1 MFTSQH
7 FSRLPKKVKWTRIGA
22 FSSSERV
29 SVCMRLALVRR
40 ASAAMSAMA
49 SAHAAPIRLFVC
61 ASRLDHGPGASTRPS
76 SSLRP
81 FARSMRAPS
90 TAAAVSAL
98 PRAAA
103 SSSSTPPLAVGDEV
117 EVECTALAFGGR
129 GVCRLESGF
138 VLLCDRATPGETVVA
153 RVTGVKKGG
162 RFAEAAK
169 VRTVAPSP
177 HAVESPCP
185 HFAKCGGCTWQDVAY
200 PAQLDMKR
208 VQVLDVLRRTAKVSP
223 RDVVSS
229 SSARALRIADSA
241 GFADAL
247 VPPTLPAPSTAQYRN
262 KMEFAFAPPL
272 ELEEI
277 GERVPAARLGLRPP
291 GDHAAVVEVTSA
303 DGAGPGCLLQHP
315 LANAVLASAQ
325 AHLRTHEGAA
335 AALPAFDRRTGAGV
349 LRSLTV
355 RVSSPTVEADGRY
368 PEKNETDEGLAL
380 AAVNVAACVSSDPEG
395 TMSAL
400 RALAESIATA
410 VPGVRSVTHTA
421 VAAEPELR
429 RAPEGRGQ
437 GWVRG
442 GRGGRGGKRRG
453 PEAFSRLRRRTF
465 GSADVAAETVPDGVT
480 VLHGASTLRMR
491 LRGLTFDLSPRSF
504 FQTNSAQA
512 ERLVDAVEAACGFE
526 ARENEKVVLDLFC
539 GAGALGLSVAHR
551 ARRVVGWEVVPE
563 AVHDAIANAA
573 ANGIANATFRVGD
586 LTKLERLAAAEG
598 RGGGSTRKKE
608 KNVLFDGGAAP
619 DVIICDPARA
629 GMSGELVRA
638 LRKIGAER
646 IVYVSCNPATQARDL
661 ARFFADE
668 NENASGLTGHRYR
681 LRSIEPVD
689 MFPNTPHVETVA
701 VLLRADDERRDAV
714 DGAT

>member
-1 MFTSQH
+1 M
-7 FSRLPKKVKWTRIGA
+7 
-22 FSSSERV
+22 
-29 SVCMRLALVRR
+29 
-40 ASAAMSAMA
+40 
-49 SAHAAPIRLFVC
+49 
-61 ASRLDHGPGASTRPS
+61 
-76 SSLRP
+76 
-81 FARSMRAPS
+81 
-90 TAAAVSAL
+90 
-98 PRAAA
+98 
-103 SSSSTPPLAVGDEV
+103 

-429 RAPEGRGQ
+429 LAEGRRQ
-437 GWVRG
+437 RWVRG
-442 GRGGRGGKRRG
+442 GRGGRGGKNKRADDGRVD
-453 PEAFSRLRRRTF
+453 AS
-465 GSADVAAETVPDGVT
+465 SAGGGGGGVT
-480 VLHGASTLRMR
+480 VLHGAPTLRMR
-491 LRGLTFDLSPRSF
+491 LRDLTFDLSPRSF

-526 ARENEKVVLDLFC
+526 ERENEKVVLDLFC

-563 AVHDAIANAA
+563 AVRDATANAA

-586 LTKLERLAAAEG
+586 LTKLERLAVRADPPDPPG
-598 RGGGSTRKKE
+598 RGLGSARKTNEKRE
-608 KNVLFDGGAAP
+608 NDKNVLFDGGAAP

-629 GMSGELVRA
+629 GMSAELVRA

-661 ARFFADE
+661 ARFFE
-668 NENASGLTGHRYR
+668 TNENASSDVGTGRRYR

>member
-1 MFTSQH
+1 
-7 FSRLPKKVKWTRIGA
+7 
-22 FSSSERV
+22 
-29 SVCMRLALVRR
+29 
-40 ASAAMSAMA
+40 
-49 SAHAAPIRLFVC
+49 
-61 ASRLDHGPGASTRPS
+61 
-76 SSLRP
+76 
-81 FARSMRAPS
+81 MRAPS
-90 TAAAVSAL
+90 TAAASATPRVS
-98 PRAAA
+98 P
-103 SSSSTPPLAVGDEV
+103 SSSSAPPLAVGDEV

-169 VRTVAPSP
+169 VRAVAPSP

-185 HFAKCGGCTWQDVAY
+185 HFAECGGCTWQDVSYA
-200 PAQLDMKR
+200 AQLDMKR
-208 VQVLDVLRRTAKVSP
+208 EQVLDVLRRTAKVSP
-223 RDVVSS
+223 RDVVPDEKASDAF
-229 SSARALRIADSA
+229 SARVARLADSAADSA
-241 GFADAL
+241 GVADAL
-247 VPPTLPAPSTAQYRN
+247 VPPTRPAPFTARYRN
-262 KMEFAFAPPL
+262 KMEFAFAAPTKTNAASNETP
-272 ELEEI
+272 
-277 GERVPAARLGLRPP
+277 VPRLGLRPP

-315 LANAVLASAQ
+315 VANAVLASVQ

-335 AALPAFDRRTGAGV
+335 AALPAFDRRTGVGV

-355 RVSSPTVEADGRY
+355 RVSAEENVGEECGNDPGDA
-368 PEKNETDEGLAL
+368 PAL

-395 TMSAL
+395 IMSAL
-400 RALAESIATA
+400 RALATSVANA

-429 RAPEGRGQ
+429 RAPEGRRQ

-442 GRGGRGGKRRG
+442 GRGGKRRATEVS
-453 PEAFSRLRRRTF
+453 PDAHSPSSRAPTLAR
-465 GSADVAAETVPDGVT
+465 GAADVAGSERVPDGVT

-512 ERLVDAVEAACGFE
+512 ERLADAVEAACGFE
-526 ARENEKVVLDLFC
+526 AREGEKVVLDLFC

-563 AVHDAIANAA
+563 AVRDATANAA
-573 ANGIANATFRVGD
+573 ANGIANAVFRVGD
-586 LTKLERLAAAEG
+586 LTKLERLAVAEGTAEG
-598 RGGGSTRKKE
+598 RGSTRKKA
-608 KNVLFDGGAAP
+608 NDALFDGGAAP

-661 ARFFADE
+661 ARFFDDE
-668 NENASGLTGHRYR
+668 TENASDVAGHRYR
-681 LRSIEPVD
+681 LRSMEPVD
-689 MFPNTPHVETVA
+689 MFPHTPHVETVA
-701 VLLRADDERRDAV
+701 VLLRADDERRDNLNAV
-714 DGAT
+714 DETM

>member
-1 MFTSQH
+1 
-7 FSRLPKKVKWTRIGA
+7 
-22 FSSSERV
+22 
-29 SVCMRLALVRR
+29 
-40 ASAAMSAMA
+40 
-49 SAHAAPIRLFVC
+49 
-61 ASRLDHGPGASTRPS
+61 
-76 SSLRP
+76 
-81 FARSMRAPS
+81 MRAPS
-90 TAAAVSAL
+90 TAAAAAS

-103 SSSSTPPLAVGDEV
+103 SSSSASSSSAPPLAVGDEV

-153 RVTGVKKGG
+153 RVTGVKGGG

-169 VRTVAPSP
+169 VRTSVPSP

-185 HFAKCGGCTWQDVAY
+185 HFAECGGCTWQDVSYA
-200 PAQLDMKR
+200 AQLDMKR
-208 VQVLDVLRRTAKVSP
+208 EQVLDVLRRTAKVSP
-223 RDVVSS
+223 RNVVWGDASTARWKKDA
-229 SSARALRIADSA
+229 SARSPLDASAL
-241 GFADAL
+241 DAL
-247 VPPTLPAPSTAQYRN
+247 VPPTLPAPFTARYRN
-262 KMEFAFAPPL
+262 KMEFAFAASPRP
-272 ELEEI
+272 EN
-277 GERVPAARLGLRPP
+277 GVGVPAARLGLRPP
-291 GDHAAVVEVTSA
+291 GDHAAVVEVTSH

-315 LANAVLASAQ
+315 VANAVLASVQ

-349 LRSLTV
+349 LRSVTV
-355 RVSSPTVEADGRY
+355 RVSSLENQESVRASNARRHGKFETADGGDGRD
-368 PEKNETDEGLAL
+368 PGRDPAL
-380 AAVNVAACVSSDPEG
+380 AAVDVAACVSSDPEG
-395 TMSAL
+395 TAAAL
-400 RALAESIATA
+400 RALAESIAR

-429 RAPEGRGQ
+429 LAEGRRQ
-437 GWVRG
+437 RWVRG
-442 GRGGRGGKRRG
+442 GRGGRGGKNKRADDGRVD
-453 PEAFSRLRRRTF
+453 AS
-465 GSADVAAETVPDGVT
+465 SAGGGGGGVT
-480 VLHGASTLRMR
+480 VLHGAPTLRMR
-491 LRGLTFDLSPRSF
+491 LRDLTFDLSPRSF

-526 ARENEKVVLDLFC
+526 ERENEKVVLDLFC

-563 AVHDAIANAA
+563 AVRDATANAA

-586 LTKLERLAAAEG
+586 LTKLERLAVRADPPDPPG
-598 RGGGSTRKKE
+598 RGLGSARKTNEKRE
-608 KNVLFDGGAAP
+608 NDKNVLFDGGAAP

-629 GMSGELVRA
+629 GMSAELVRA

-661 ARFFADE
+661 ARFFE
-668 NENASGLTGHRYR
+668 TNENENENENGNGNENASSDVGTGRRYR

-701 VLLRADDERRDAV
+701 VLLRVDDGPRDAV
-714 DGAT
+714 DEAR